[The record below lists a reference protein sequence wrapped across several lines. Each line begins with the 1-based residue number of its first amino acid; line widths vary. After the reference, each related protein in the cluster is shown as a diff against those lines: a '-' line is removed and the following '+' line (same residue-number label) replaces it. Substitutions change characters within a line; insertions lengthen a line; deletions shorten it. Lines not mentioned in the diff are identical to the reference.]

1 MQQEFIKEVAGNEK
15 DINEE
20 IYWDYFKYENSSFL
34 AKDLMRAKQ
43 AKNEKTVNNRGL
55 IDLRDDIN
63 RKENPENENSKKV
76 VEIVEKILY
85 LINNKQVRELKC
97 A

>member
-1 MQQEFIKEVAGNEK
+1 MEQEFIKEVAGNEK

-20 IYWDYFKYENSSFL
+20 IYWDYFKYQNSSFL

>member
-1 MQQEFIKEVAGNEK
+1 
-15 DINEE
+15 
-20 IYWDYFKYENSSFL
+20 
-34 AKDLMRAKQ
+34 MRAKQ

-63 RKENPENENSKKV
+63 RKENPENENSEKL

>member
-1 MQQEFIKEVAGNEK
+1 MQQEFIKEVAANEK

-20 IYWDYFKYENSSFL
+20 IYWDYFKYQNSSFL

>member
-43 AKNEKTVNNRGL
+43 AKNEKTVNNHGL

-85 LINNKQVRELKC
+85 LINNKQVRQLKC

>member
-1 MQQEFIKEVAGNEK
+1 MQQEFIKEFAANEK
-15 DINEE
+15 DVNEE
-20 IYWDYFKYENSSFL
+20 IYWNYFKYQNSSFL

-43 AKNEKTVNNRGL
+43 AKNEKIVSNDGL

-63 RKENPENENSKKV
+63 RKGNPENENSKKV
-76 VEIVEKILY
+76 VEIVEKILC
-85 LINNKQVRELKC
+85 LINNKQARELKY

>member
-1 MQQEFIKEVAGNEK
+1 
-15 DINEE
+15 
-20 IYWDYFKYENSSFL
+20 
-34 AKDLMRAKQ
+34 MRAKQ